1 MSQALVHLYSHVPI
15 SQSQQP
21 PEPVVVSYLTKNPAR
36 TSVKEL
42 SEKKKKEENANKK
55 MKKIRTSNP
64 TALNSL
70 Q

>member
-21 PEPVVVSYLTKNPAR
+21 PEPVVVSYLTKNPAT

-42 SEKKKKEENANKK
+42 SEKKKEENANKK

>member
-1 MSQALVHLYSHVPI
+1 MSQALVRPYSHVPI

-42 SEKKKKEENANKK
+42 SGKKKEENANKK

>member
-1 MSQALVHLYSHVPI
+1 MSQELVHLYSHVPI

-42 SEKKKKEENANKK
+42 SEKKKKENANKK

>member
-42 SEKKKKEENANKK
+42 SERKKEENANKK

>member
-1 MSQALVHLYSHVPI
+1 MSQALVRLYLHVPI

-21 PEPVVVSYLTKNPAR
+21 PEPVVVSYLTKKPAR

-42 SEKKKKEENANKK
+42 SEKKKEENANKE
-55 MKKIRTSNP
+55 MKKRRTSNP